1 MALNI
6 SRQLINPSAICVGSS
21 AVIIRQF
28 HHQNVIQFHIQQD
41 GYKGASGGILLEA
54 LQNVAKTRVRV
65 SSVAKDL
72 REQYHNFQVPDEL
85 HRLKYGGGSFK
96 KWLFDVWLCGGNK
109 KNYSALTTIKKA
121 LLDQQVGDDDEA
133 ARKVVS
139 KNQKFLR
146 SASEQ
151 QLFDVL
157 DYLKAKDIAIRRL
170 IKLPWLLT
178 CDPANLE
185 RSTERVQ
192 KVLNLKSFKVA
203 ISFANQNEVKLR
215 EVAGWWRMER
225 KLFKTLS
232 LGGQEVEFE
241 NRLEYLAYRLRCQE
255 EDISDMMSRCSNLML
270 VPLQNLE
277 AIVTCLS
284 DAGVKSEWVIND
296 PWVFSYNPQSVK
308 SRALQLTQNGIS
320 DYKPWVF
327 RSPQRSFEK

>member
-6 SRQLINPSAICVGSS
+6 SRQLINRSASSVGNS

-72 REQYHNFQVPDEL
+72 REQYYNFQVPDEL

-96 KWLFDVWLCGGNK
+96 KWLFEIWLSGGNK

-121 LLDQQVGDDDEA
+121 LDQQVGDDDEA

-139 KNQKFLR
+139 KSQKFLR

-157 DYLKAKDIAIRRL
+157 DYLKANDIAIRRL

-178 CDPANLE
+178 SDPAILE
-185 RSTERVQ
+185 KSSERVQ
-192 KVLNLKSFKVA
+192 KLLNLKSFKVA
-203 ISFANQNEVKLR
+203 ISFANQNDMKLR
-215 EVAGWWRMER
+215 EVAGLWRMER
-225 KLFKTLS
+225 KLLKQLS
-232 LGGQEVEFE
+232 LQGSE
-241 NRLEYLAYRLRCQE
+241 NRLEYLAYRLRCQD
-255 EDISDMMSRCSNLML
+255 EDVSDMMSRCPNLML

-277 AIVTCLS
+277 EIVTCLTDS
-284 DAGVKSEWVIND
+284 GVKSEWIISD
-296 PWVFSYNPQSVK
+296 PWVFSYNPQTVK
-308 SRALQLTQNGIS
+308 SRALQLTQNGII
-320 DYKPWVF
+320 DFKPWVF
-327 RSPQRSFEK
+327 RSPQRLFEK